1 MYDRRVRLPDLLVSE
16 GVVHAETVVEI
27 FEAQALYGGA
37 FDTNLLE
44 LGILDE
50 RRLLPYLERVFS
62 LQNRVDVGGDPARE
76 ALERLPR
83 RYAEQHHVVPF
94 RLIGRTLDVVCTD
107 PSDLRAL
114 DEIGFVTGCRLQVS
128 VATEARVAHLL
139 ARGYGVAM
147 PSRLA
152 NVLAGKTWLKPLLV
166 RPNRMPRPT
175 PRATTHDIG
184 FGLMP
189 TVSIA
194 GIPEADKVP
203 RTSQPIAPPVA
214 APRAIASSPAPVVE
228 TRAPAPA
235 PAPAPIAEMPPPPA
249 APAPMSP
256 MPAVDGR
263 PRAPEES
270 VTEQVLRAEPAGLAP
285 PLADR
290 DRPRTEVELTA
301 RLAEVSERDE
311 IPAIALAFLAGL
323 PRAVLLRVRKNELT
337 GWDAIGDVRREA
349 VPDANLPLDRA
360 SIFAT
365 VANDVTPY
373 EGPLPRGMVEAAF
386 LDQIGADAWPGACI
400 IAPIRV
406 KGRVVSLLYADSP
419 DRAFGPSSR
428 DAVIAAAR
436 HVGETLVRVILVKK
450 QT

>member
-27 FEAQALYGGA
+27 FEAQALYGGS

-83 RYAEQHHVVPF
+83 RYAEQHHLVPF
-94 RLIGRTLDVVCTD
+94 RLIGRTLDVVSTD

-147 PSRLA
+147 PTRLA

-166 RPNRMPRPT
+166 RPNRTPRPT
-175 PRATTHDIG
+175 PRATTHDVG

-194 GIPEADKVP
+194 GVPDADKVP
-203 RTSQPIAPPVA
+203 RTAPPIAPPVA
-214 APRAIASSPAPVVE
+214 PV
-228 TRAPAPA
+228 A
-235 PAPAPIAEMPPPPA
+235 APIVEMPPPP
-249 APAPMSP
+249 PSPTPMSP
-256 MPAVDGR
+256 MPVAESR

-285 PLADR
+285 PIPDR

-301 RLAEVSERDE
+301 RLGEVSERDE

-349 VPDANLPLDRA
+349 VPDANLPLDRP

-365 VANDVTPY
+365 VSTDVTPY

-386 LDQIGADAWPGACI
+386 LDQIGADAWPAACV

-419 DRAFGPSSR
+419 DRAFGPSAR

-450 QT
+450 QG

>member
-1 MYDRRVRLPDLLVSE
+1 RFAQASS
-16 GVVHAETVVEI
+16 HADPVVET
-27 FEAQALYGGA
+27 FEAEALHGGPFA
-37 FDTNLLE
+37 PTPPDPGSLA
-44 LGILDE
+44 E
-50 RRLLPYLERVFS
+50 RRLLPSLERVFS
-62 LQNRVDVGGDPARE
+62 LQNRVDVAGDPARE

-166 RPNRMPRPT
+166 RPNRTPRPT
-175 PRATTHDIG
+175 ARATTQDIG

-194 GIPEADKVP
+194 GIPDADKVP
-203 RTSQPIAPPVA
+203 RTTSPVPPAAPP
-214 APRAIASSPAPVVE
+214 PRAIASSPRIG
-228 TRAPAPA
+228 TRGPA
-235 PAPAPIAEMPPPPA
+235 APIVERPPPPP

-256 MPAVDGR
+256 MSPVPAVVSR

-270 VTEQVLRAEPAGLAP
+270 VTEQVLRAEPTGLAP

-290 DRPRTEVELTA
+290 ERPRTEV
-301 RLAEVSERDE
+301 
-311 IPAIALAFLAGL
+311 
-323 PRAVLLRVRKNELT
+323 
-337 GWDAIGDVRREA
+337 
-349 VPDANLPLDRA
+349 
-360 SIFAT
+360 
-365 VANDVTPY
+365 
-373 EGPLPRGMVEAAF
+373 
-386 LDQIGADAWPGACI
+386 
-400 IAPIRV
+400 
-406 KGRVVSLLYADSP
+406 
-419 DRAFGPSSR
+419 
-428 DAVIAAAR
+428 
-436 HVGETLVRVILVKK
+436 
-450 QT
+450 

>member
-27 FEAQALYGGA
+27 FEAQALYGGS

-50 RRLLPYLERVFS
+50 RRLMPYLERVFS
-62 LQNRVDVGGDPARE
+62 LQNRVDVAGDPARE

-83 RYAEQHHVVPF
+83 RYAEQHRVVPF

-166 RPNRMPRPT
+166 RPNRAPRPT
-175 PRATTHDIG
+175 PRATTQDIG

-194 GIPEADKVP
+194 GIPDADKVP
-203 RTSQPIAPPVA
+203 RTTSPVPPAAAPP
-214 APRAIASSPAPVVE
+214 RALASSPAPVME
-228 TRAPAPA
+228 ARP
-235 PAPAPIAEMPPPPA
+235 PAPIVEMPPPPPT
-249 APAPMSP
+249 PAPMSP
-256 MPAVDGR
+256 MPAVESR

-290 DRPRTEVELTA
+290 DRPRTEVELSA
-301 RLAEVSERDE
+301 RLAEISERDE

-323 PRAVLLRVRKNELT
+323 PRAVLLRVRKNELA
-337 GWDAIGDVRREA
+337 GWDAIGDVRRDA
-349 VPDANLPLDRA
+349 VPDANLPLDRP

-386 LDQIGADAWPGACI
+386 LDQIGADAWPGACVI
-400 IAPIRV
+400 VPIRV

-419 DRAFGPSSR
+419 DRSFGPSAR
-428 DAVIAAAR
+428 DAVVATAR
-436 HVGETLVRVILVKK
+436 HVAETLVRVILVKK
-450 QT
+450 QS